1 LKNKATPVANKAQ
14 RKTTYKKTKT
24 MKTNPLI
31 FGGGTRDTYLAP
43 DFETVVLTVEQ
54 GFAASDGL
62 YANDELDIN
71 SDYIIDNKNDWGF

>member
-1 LKNKATPVANKAQ
+1 
-14 RKTTYKKTKT
+14 

-54 GFAASDGL
+54 GFAASGPFSE
-62 YANDELDIN
+62 ADED
-71 SDYIIDNKNDWGF
+71 DEFGF